1 MCFHVFNQPV
11 WHSGAKNIWWGY
23 FFLFAQ
29 KINFS
34 FDRPVSD
41 YHWILHY
48 FIFVWSKWIIN
59 CLIFLDLDDKK
70 YKYFE
75 KWSDINCVYW
85 NFTCN
90 IYKKYFITFC
100 SLNFIIRTVH
110 SEINIKFFF
119 ILLHINHG
127 LCRESI
133 CDPENEPKTQRVKV
147 IREQVHAN
155 NKVIIDWGN

>member
-1 MCFHVFNQPV
+1 MSSTNQSDIQELRIFDEV
-11 WHSGAKNIWWGY
+11 ISFYLHRRLN
-23 FFLFAQ
+23 FL
-29 KINFS
+29 S
-34 FDRPVSD
+34 TVSD

-75 KWSDINCVYW
+75 KWSDINCIYW

-127 LCRESI
+127 LCRENI
-133 CDPENEPKTQRVKV
+133 CDPENEPKSSGSKWS
-147 IREQVHAN
+147 E
-155 NKVIIDWGN
+155 NKYTRITK

>member
-1 MCFHVFNQPV
+1 MSSTNQ
-11 WHSGAKNIWWGY
+11 SDIWWGY

-29 KINFS
+29 KIKFS

-59 CLIFLDLDDKK
+59 CLIFLDLHVDDKK

-75 KWSDINCVYW
+75 KWSDINCIYW

-110 SEINIKFFF
+110 IEINIKFFF

-127 LCRESI
+127 LCSGEYLWPWEWAKNPAGQSDPRTSTRE
-133 CDPENEPKTQRVKV
+133 
-147 IREQVHAN
+147 
-155 NKVIIDWGN
+155 

>member
-1 MCFHVFNQPV
+1 MFSTNQSDIQELRIFDEV
-11 WHSGAKNIWWGY
+11 I
-23 FFLFAQ
+23 
-29 KINFS
+29 S
-34 FDRPVSD
+34 F
-41 YHWILHY
+41 YLH
-48 FIFVWSKWIIN
+48 KR
-59 CLIFLDLDDKK
+59 LIFFRQTSFGLSLNLALFHFCMIKVNNQLFDLFRFRWQIKK

-75 KWSDINCVYW
+75 KWSDINCIYW

-127 LCRESI
+127 LCRENI

-155 NKVIIDWGN
+155 NKVVIDWGN

>member
-29 KINFS
+29 KIKFS

-75 KWSDINCVYW
+75 KWSDINCIYW

-110 SEINIKFFF
+110 SEINISSFSYYC
-119 ILLHINHG
+119 ILIMVSAGRIFVTLRMSQKPSG
-127 LCRESI
+127 SKWS
-133 CDPENEPKTQRVKV
+133 ENKYTRITK
-147 IREQVHAN
+147 
-155 NKVIIDWGN
+155 

>member
-1 MCFHVFNQPV
+1 MSSTNQSDIQELRIFDEV
-11 WHSGAKNIWWGY
+11 ISFYLHRRLN
-23 FFLFAQ
+23 FLSTDQFR
-29 KINFS
+29 IITESCIIS
-34 FDRPVSD
+34 FLYDQS
-41 YHWILHY
+41 
-48 FIFVWSKWIIN
+48 
-59 CLIFLDLDDKK
+59 LIFLDLDDKK

-75 KWSDINCVYW
+75 KWSDINCIYW

-127 LCRESI
+127 LCRENI

-155 NKVIIDWGN
+155 NKVIID